1 MKIGRVKCARFH
13 AEGAQCVCVRVLA
26 CVRKLGGC
34 VRVLEKRESAYP
46 DGHSGQGSVINLLT
60 SPAQP
65 PEESPITL
73 LGFTH
78 F

>member
-1 MKIGRVKCARFH
+1 MEMHTCVLGREEER
-13 AEGAQCVCVRVLA
+13 E
-26 CVRKLGGC
+26 
-34 VRVLEKRESAYP
+34 RESAYP

-65 PEESPITL
+65 PEESPVTL
-73 LGFTH
+73 LGFAQ